1 MVSSELAHSLS
12 PSKPRVK
19 DKENFM
25 RRDVCCVAFLLAA
38 LFLAPRVSVA
48 QGSIAGVVKDTT
60 GAMMPGVT
68 VEASSPA
75 LIEKTRS
82 VVTDGAGQ
90 YRIVDLPPG
99 MDQVTFT
106 LTGFRT
112 LVRPDIQL
120 QGTFAAQVNADLQVG
135 ALEETLT
142 VTGASPTVDVIN
154 NQTTVVLDRDVLDS
168 IPTTA
173 RNLPMRAAL
182 IPGSS
187 VSFITLGQYAMT
199 IHGSSFQDTQLAV
212 DGMRINTL
220 CGQGQYS
227 GFYLNDAAAQEITYT
242 TGAESAE
249 IGSGGMRINVT
260 PKDGGNRF
268 AGTFFAHGATG
279 PLQADNRSEEV
290 KRFITRPP
298 GINYEYQI
306 NPSFGGPIKR
316 DAIWFYLSGRYNGYE
331 RFAAGAVRADGTPV
345 GTHPMQGNHSF
356 ITRVTW
362 QATQANKFRLY
373 LDKQYNGED
382 YNNVSATISPE
393 AAQQAFGGGWTPQVK
408 WTSTPT
414 SRLLLDAGITL
425 YTLPYGVAYQD
436 SVGPRDLP
444 HFEQSTQRLTVATTN
459 PYTSWTDN
467 WGTAASASYVTG
479 AHAIKTGMTFGWG
492 TNSTTRS
499 AHAEIQQLTFN
510 NNTPL
515 SVTVRNT
522 PYSVVQ
528 KVNADF
534 GLYAQDA
541 WTMKRLT
548 LNYGGRFDHF
558 NSEVP
563 RHYSDPT
570 PWVPVVRDFAAIK
583 NVPNWNDWAIRLAGS
598 YDLFGTGKTA
608 LKVNASKYVAA
619 EAASYAA
626 NFNPMAGDTDARAW
640 TDLDGNRTILDANG
654 NIQYNEVAP
663 GRSNFGLLTGSNRPD
678 PNLKR
683 GYNWEYSVAVQHEL
697 MSKVSVTAGYYRRRF
712 GNLRVNDNLN
722 ISPTIHYN
730 PFNIVGP
737 SDPRFPTG
745 GGESITMYS
754 LNQSALGT
762 PSDTLVTFS
771 TLNNNI
777 YNGVDFGA
785 NARFGRGFF
794 FAGITT
800 ERTETLNCDGSTGAT
815 TTRDN
820 PNGLRFCDNVPPF
833 RTQFKGSA
841 AYTMPLDVQVSG
853 SFRSTPGSSV
863 SANYPVTSAIAGRT
877 IYGNVGGTQSITVN
891 LLEPNTLFLDR
902 VNQMDARV
910 GKTFRFGRFQ
920 AQGFVDIFNV
930 LNAGTVTSVN
940 TTYGANP
947 ATRTWMNPTAL
958 LTGRTIRFGTQWE
971 F

>member
-1 MVSSELAHSLS
+1 
-12 PSKPRVK
+12 
-19 DKENFM
+19 
-25 RRDVCCVAFLLAA
+25 
-38 LFLAPRVSVA
+38 
-48 QGSIAGVVKDTT
+48 
-60 GAMMPGVT
+60 MMPGVT

-75 LIEKTRS
+75 LIEKTRTA
-82 VVTDGAGQ
+82 VTDGSGQ

-99 MDQVTFT
+99 MYQVTFT

-112 LVRPDIQL
+112 VVRQDVQI
-120 QGTFAAQVNADLQVG
+120 QGTFAAQVNADLQIG

-154 NQTTVVLDRDVLDS
+154 NQTQVVLDRDVLDA

-199 IHGSSFQDTQLAV
+199 IHGSSFTDTQLAV

-268 AGTFFAHGATG
+268 AGSFFAHGAG
-279 PLQADNRSEEV
+279 GALQADNRSEEV
-290 KRFITRPP
+290 KPFITRPP
-298 GINYEYQI
+298 GIDYEYQI
-306 NPSFGGPIKR
+306 NPSFGGPIMR
-316 DAIWFYLSGRYNGYE
+316 DRLWFYLSGRYNSYQ
-331 RFAAGAVRADGTPV
+331 RFAAGAVFPDGTPV
-345 GTHPMQGNHSF
+345 GTKPMQGNHSF
-356 ITRVTW
+356 ITRITW

-382 YNNVSATISPE
+382 YNTVSALISPE

-414 SRLLLDAGITL
+414 SRLLFDAGITL
-425 YTLPYGVAYQD
+425 YDLDYEVAYQD
-436 SVGPRDLP
+436 SVGPFDLP
-444 HFEQSTQRLTVATTN
+444 HLESTTSKLTVATTN

-479 AHAIKTGMTFGWG
+479 AHAIKAGMTFGWG
-492 TNSTTRS
+492 TNASERS

-510 NNTPL
+510 NNNPL

-528 KVNADF
+528 KLKADF
-534 GLYAQDA
+534 GMYVQDA

-558 NSEVP
+558 NSYVP

-570 PWVPVVRDFAAIK
+570 PWVPVVRDFAPIE
-583 NVPNWNDWAIRLAGS
+583 NVPNWNDWAIRLAGA

-608 LKVNASKYVAA
+608 LKANVSKYVAS

-626 NFNPMAGDTDARAW
+626 NFNPMAGETESRAW

-663 GRSNFGLLTGSNRPD
+663 GRANFGLLTGANRPD
-678 PNLKR
+678 PDLRR
-683 GYNWEYSVAVQHEL
+683 GYNWETSVSVQHEL
-697 MSKVSVTAGYYRRRF
+697 MPKVSITAGYYRRNF

-722 ISPTIHYN
+722 ISPTVHYN
-730 PFNIVGP
+730 PFTIVGP
-737 SDPRFPTG
+737 SDSRFPTG
-745 GGESITMYS
+745 GGETITMYS

-777 YNGVDFGA
+777 YNGVDVGV

-794 FAGITT
+794 FAGVTT
-800 ERTETLNCDGSTGAT
+800 ERSETLNCDV
-815 TTRDN
+815 RDN
-820 PNGLRFCDNVPPF
+820 PNSNRFCDNVPPF

-841 AYTMPLDVQVSG
+841 AYTMPYDVQLSG
-853 SFRSTPGSSV
+853 SFRSTPGNDV
-863 SANYPVTSAIAGRT
+863 DANYPVTSAIAGRT
-877 IYGNVGGTQSITVN
+877 IYGNVGGTQQISVN
-891 LLEPNTLFLDR
+891 LVEPNTLFLDR
-902 VNQMDARV
+902 VNQLDARV

-930 LNAGTVTSVN
+930 MNAGTVTSVSQ
-940 TTYGANP
+940 TYGANP
-947 ATRTWMNPTAL
+947 ATRTWMNPLTL

>member
-1 MVSSELAHSLS
+1 MFLVPGVSS
-12 PSKPRVK
+12 
-19 DKENFM
+19 
-25 RRDVCCVAFLLAA
+25 
-38 LFLAPRVSVA
+38 A
-48 QGSIAGVVKDTT
+48 QGSIAGVVKDTS
-60 GAMMPGVT
+60 GGLMPGVT

-75 LIEKTRS
+75 LIEKTRTA
-82 VVTDGAGQ
+82 VTDGTGQ

-99 MDQVTFT
+99 MYQVTFT

-112 LVRPDIQL
+112 VVRQDIQI

-142 VTGASPTVDVIN
+142 VTGSSPTVDVIN
-154 NQTTVVLDRDVLDS
+154 NQSTMVLDRDVLDA

-187 VSFITLGQYAMT
+187 VTFVTLGQYAMT
-199 IHGSSFQDTQLAV
+199 IHGSSFTDTQLAV

-242 TGAESAE
+242 TGSESAE
-249 IGSGGMRINVT
+249 VANGGMRINVT

-268 AGTFFAHGATG
+268 SGSFFAQGASG

-290 KRFITRPP
+290 KRFITQPP
-298 GINYEYQI
+298 GIDYEYQL
-306 NPSFGGPIKR
+306 NPSFGGPVMR
-316 DAIWFYLSGRYNGYE
+316 DRLWFYLSGRYNSYQ
-331 RFAAGAVRADGTPV
+331 RFAAGAVFPDGSPV
-345 GTHPMQGNHSF
+345 GTKPMQGNHSF
-356 ITRVTW
+356 ITRITW
-362 QATQANKFRLY
+362 QATPANKFRLY

-382 YNNVSATISPE
+382 YNNVSALISPE
-393 AAQQAFGGGWTPQVK
+393 ASQSAFGGGWTPQVK

-425 YTLPYGVAYQD
+425 YSLDYSVAYQPG
-436 SVGPRDLP
+436 VGPLDLP

-467 WGTAASASYVTG
+467 YGSAASLSYVTG
-479 AHAIKTGMTFGWG
+479 SHAIKTGMTFGWG
-492 TNSTTRS
+492 TNFSERS
-499 AHAEIQQLTFN
+499 ANGQIERLTFN
-510 NNTPL
+510 NNLPL

-528 KVNADF
+528 KLKADF
-534 GLYAQDA
+534 GMYVQDA
-541 WTMKRLT
+541 WTMNRLT

-558 NSEVP
+558 NSYVP

-570 PWVPVVRDFAAIK
+570 PWVPVVRDFAAIE

-608 LKVNASKYVAA
+608 LKANVAKYVAS

-626 NFNPMAGDTDARAW
+626 NFNPMAGDTESRAW
-640 TDLDGNRTILDANG
+640 TDRDNNRSIFDANG

-663 GRSNFGLLTGSNRPD
+663 GRANFGLLTGSNRPD
-678 PNLKR
+678 PDLKR
-683 GYNWEYSVAVQHEL
+683 GYNWEYSVSVQHEL
-697 MSKVSVTAGYYRRRF
+697 MPKVSLTAGYYRRRF

-722 ISPTIHYN
+722 ISPTVHYN
-730 PFNIVGP
+730 SFNIVGP

-745 GGESITMYS
+745 GGETITMYS

-777 YNGVDFGA
+777 YNGVEVGT

-800 ERTETLNCDGSTGAT
+800 ERSETLNCDV
-815 TTRDN
+815 RDN
-820 PNGLRFCDNVPPF
+820 PNSFRFCDNVPPF

-841 AYTMPLDVQVSG
+841 AYTLPYEVQLSG
-853 SFRSTPGSSV
+853 SFRSTPGNDV
-863 SANYPVTSAIAGRT
+863 DANYPVTSAIAGRT

-891 LLEPNTLFLDR
+891 LIEPNTLFLDR
-902 VNQMDARV
+902 VNQLDARV
-910 GKTFRFGRFQ
+910 GKNFRFGRFR

-940 TTYGANP
+940 QTYGANP

-958 LTGRTIRFGTQWE
+958 LTGRTIRFGTQWD

>member
-1 MVSSELAHSLS
+1 
-12 PSKPRVK
+12 
-19 DKENFM
+19 M
-25 RRDVCCVAFLLAA
+25 RRAVCCAAVLFAAVFLVPNA
-38 LFLAPRVSVA
+38 SYA
-48 QGSIAGVVKDTT
+48 QGSIAGVVRDTS
-60 GAMMPGVT
+60 GGFMPGVT

-75 LIEKTRS
+75 LIEKTRT

-99 MDQVTFT
+99 IYQVTFT
-106 LTGFRT
+106 LSGFRT
-112 LVRPDIQL
+112 TIRQDIQI
-120 QGTFAAQVNADLQVG
+120 QGTFAAQVNADMQVG
-135 ALEETLT
+135 ALEESLT

-154 NQTTVVLDRDVLDS
+154 NQSTTVLDREVLDA

-187 VSFITLGQYAMT
+187 VTFVTLGQYAMT

-242 TGAESAE
+242 TGSESAE

-268 AGTFFAHGATG
+268 AGSFFAQGASG

-290 KRFITRPP
+290 KRFITQPP
-298 GINYEYQI
+298 GIDYEYQI
-306 NPSFGGPIKR
+306 NPSFGGPIMR
-316 DAIWFYLSGRYNGYE
+316 DRIWFYLSGRYNSYQ
-331 RFAAGAVRADGTPV
+331 RFAAGAVFADGSPV
-345 GTHPMQGNHSF
+345 GTKPMQGNHSF
-356 ITRVTW
+356 ITRLTW

-382 YNNVSATISPE
+382 YNNVSAVISPE
-393 AAQQAFGGGWTPQVK
+393 ASQAAFGGGWTPQVK

-414 SRLLLDAGITL
+414 SRLLIDAGITL
-425 YTLPYGVAYQD
+425 YSLDYEVAYQPG
-436 SVGPRDLP
+436 VGARDLP

-459 PYTSWTDN
+459 PYKSWTDN
-467 WGTAASASYVTG
+467 YGTAASVSYVTG

-492 TNSTTRS
+492 TNFSERS
-499 AHAEIQQLTFN
+499 ANGQIQQLTFN
-510 NNTPL
+510 NDIPL

-528 KVNADF
+528 KLKADF
-534 GLYAQDA
+534 GMYVQDA

-558 NSEVP
+558 NSYVP

-570 PWVPVVRDFAAIK
+570 PWVPVVRDFAAVE

-608 LKVNASKYVAA
+608 LKANVSKYVAS

-626 NFNPMAGDTDARAW
+626 NFNPMAGDTESRAW
-640 TDLDGNRTILDANG
+640 TDRDGNRTIFDANG
-654 NIQYNEVAP
+654 NIQFNEVAP

-678 PNLKR
+678 PELKR
-683 GYNWEYSVAVQHEL
+683 GYNWEYSVSVAHEL
-697 MSKVSVTAGYYRRRF
+697 MPKVSATAGYYRRRF

-722 ISPTIHYN
+722 LSPTTDWN
-730 PFNIVGP
+730 TFTIVGP
-737 SDPRFPTG
+737 GDSRFPTG
-745 GGESITMYS
+745 GGETITMYS
-754 LNQSALGT
+754 LNQTKLGT

-777 YNGVDFGA
+777 YNGVEFGTT
-785 NARFGRGFF
+785 ARFGRGFF
-794 FAGITT
+794 FAGVTT
-800 ERTETLNCDGSTGAT
+800 ERSETLGCDGSTSGT
-815 TTRDN
+815 TSPRDN

-833 RTQFKGSA
+833 QTQFKGSA
-841 AYTMPLDVQVSG
+841 AYTLPYDVQLSG
-853 SFRSTPGSSV
+853 SFRSTPGNDV
-863 SANYPVTSAIAGRT
+863 DANYPVTSAIAGRT
-877 IYGNVGGTQSITVN
+877 IYGTVGGTQSISVN
-891 LLEPNTLFLDR
+891 LIEPNTLFLDR
-902 VNQMDARV
+902 VNQLDARV
-910 GKTFRFGRFQ
+910 GKSFQFGRFR
-920 AQGFVDIFNV
+920 AQGFVDVFNV
-930 LNAGTVTSVN
+930 MNAGTVTSVVQ
-940 TTYGANP
+940 TYGANQ
-947 ATRTWMNPTAL
+947 ATRTWMNPVTL

>member
-1 MVSSELAHSLS
+1 
-12 PSKPRVK
+12 
-19 DKENFM
+19 M
-25 RRDVCCVAFLLAA
+25 RRAVCGAAVLFAAVFLVATESA
-38 LFLAPRVSVA
+38 A

-75 LIEKTRS
+75 LIEKMRTA
-82 VVTDGAGQ
+82 VTDGSGQ

-99 MDQVTFT
+99 MYQVTFT

-112 LVRPDIQL
+112 VVRQDIQI
-120 QGTFAAQVNADLQVG
+120 QGTFAAQVNADLQIG

-154 NQTTVVLDRDVLDS
+154 NQTQVVLDRDVLDA

-187 VSFITLGQYAMT
+187 VTFVTLGQYAMT
-199 IHGSSFQDTQLAV
+199 IHGSSFTDTQLAV

-242 TGAESAE
+242 TGSESAE
-249 IGSGGMRINVT
+249 QANGGMRINVT
-260 PKDGGNRF
+260 PKDGGNRY
-268 AGTFFAHGATG
+268 AGSFFAQGASG
-279 PLQADNRSEEV
+279 PLQADNRSDEV
-290 KRFITRPP
+290 KQFITQPP

-306 NPSFGGPIKR
+306 NPSFGGPVKR
-316 DAIWFYLSGRYNGYE
+316 DYLWFYLSGRYNGYE
-331 RFAAGAVRADGTPV
+331 RFAPGAVFADGSPV
-345 GTHPMQGNHSF
+345 GTHPMQGNYSF
-356 ITRVTW
+356 ITRITW
-362 QATQANKFRLY
+362 QATQNNKFRLY
-373 LDKQYNGED
+373 LDRQYNGED
-382 YNNVSATISPE
+382 YNNVSALIAPE

-414 SRLLLDAGITL
+414 SRLLIDAGWTL
-425 YTLPYGVAYQD
+425 YNLSYGVAYQD
-436 SVGPRDLP
+436 TVGPYDLP
-444 HFEQSTQRLTVATTN
+444 NNETTTGKLTVATTN
-459 PYTSWTDN
+459 PYTSATN
-467 WGTAASASYVTG
+467 NFGSAASVSYVTG

-492 TNSTTRS
+492 TNSSERS
-499 AHAEIQQLTFN
+499 AHGEIQQLNFN
-510 NNTPL
+510 NGNPL

-528 KVNADF
+528 KLKADF

-558 NSEVP
+558 NSYVP

-570 PWVPVVRDFAAIK
+570 PWLPFVRDFAELP
-583 NVPNWNDWAIRLAGS
+583 NVPNWNDWAVRLAGS

-608 LKVNASKYVAA
+608 LKANVAKYIAS

-626 NFNPMAGDTDARAW
+626 TFNPMANDTDTRPW
-640 TDLDGNRTILDANG
+640 TDLDGNRSIMDANG
-654 NIQYNEVAP
+654 NIQYNEV
-663 GRSNFGLLTGSNRPD
+663 GVSSRSNFGTVTGANRPD
-678 PNLKR
+678 PDLKR
-683 GYNWEYSVAVQHEL
+683 GYNWEYSVSVQHEL
-697 MSKVSVTAGYYRRRF
+697 MPKVSVSAGYHRRRF

-722 ISPTIHYN
+722 IDPTAEFFN

-745 GGESITMYS
+745 GGETITMYS
-754 LNQSALGT
+754 FNQNKIGT

-777 YNGVDFGA
+777 YNGVDVGA

-794 FAGITT
+794 FAGVTT
-800 ERTETLNCDGSTGAT
+800 ERAETLNCDGSTGGT

-841 AYTMPLDVQVSG
+841 AYTVPYDVQVSG
-853 SFRSTPGSSV
+853 SFQSRPGSSV
-863 SANYPVTSAIAGRT
+863 SANYPVTSALAGRT
-877 IYGNVGGTQSITVN
+877 IFATSGVQQISVN
-891 LLEPNTLFLDR
+891 LIEPNTLFLDR
-902 VNQMDARV
+902 INQLDARV

-947 ATRTWMNPTAL
+947 ATRTWMNPTVL
-958 LTGRTIRFGTQWE
+958 LTGRTVRFGTQWE

>member
-1 MVSSELAHSLS
+1 
-12 PSKPRVK
+12 
-19 DKENFM
+19 M
-25 RRDVCCVAFLLAA
+25 RRAVCCVAA
-38 LFLAPRVSVA
+38 LFAVLLVPGAVLA
-48 QGSIAGVVKDTT
+48 QGSIAGVVRDTS
-60 GAMMPGVT
+60 GGLMPGVS
-68 VEASSPA
+68 VEAASPA
-75 LIEKTRS
+75 LIEKSRS
-82 VVTDGAGQ
+82 VVTDGVGQ
-90 YRIVDLPPG
+90 YRIIDLPPG
-99 MDQVTFT
+99 IYQVTFT

-112 LVRPDIQL
+112 VIRQDIQI

-154 NQTTVVLDRDVLDS
+154 NQTQVVLDRDVLDS

-187 VSFITLGQYAMT
+187 VTFVTLGQYAMT

-268 AGTFFAHGATG
+268 SGTFFAHGATG

-290 KRFITRPP
+290 KRFITQPP
-298 GINYEYQI
+298 GIDYEYQI
-306 NPSFGGPIKR
+306 NPSFGGPVMR
-316 DAIWFYLSGRYNGYE
+316 DRIWFYLSGRYNSYQ
-331 RFAAGAVRADGTPV
+331 RFAAGAVFPDGSPV
-345 GTHPMQGNHSF
+345 GTKPMQGNHSF
-356 ITRVTW
+356 ITRLTW

-382 YNNVSATISPE
+382 YNNVSALISPE
-393 AAQQAFGGGWTPQVK
+393 AAQQAFGGGYTPQVK

-414 SRLLLDAGITL
+414 SRLLLDAGIAVYDL
-425 YTLPYGVAYQD
+425 SYEVAYQD
-436 SVGPRDLP
+436 SVGPLDLP
-444 HFEQSTQRLTVATTN
+444 HVEQSTQRLTVATTN
-459 PYTSWTDN
+459 PYTSATDN
-467 WGTAASASYVTG
+467 WGTTASASYVTG

-492 TNSTTRS
+492 TNSSERS
-499 AHAEIQQLTFN
+499 AHAQIQQLTFN
-510 NNTPL
+510 NNNPL

-528 KVNADF
+528 KLKADF
-534 GLYAQDA
+534 GLYVQDA

-558 NSEVP
+558 NSYVP

-570 PWVPVVRDFAAIK
+570 PWVPVVRDFAAIE

-608 LKVNASKYVAA
+608 LKANISKYVAS

-626 NFNPMAGDTDARAW
+626 NFNPMAGDTESRAW
-640 TDLDGNRTILDANG
+640 NDADGNRTILDANG
-654 NIQYNEVAP
+654 NIQFNEVAP
-663 GRSNFGLLTGSNRPD
+663 GRANFGLLTGSNRPD
-678 PNLKR
+678 PDLKR
-683 GYNWEYSVAVQHEL
+683 GYNWETSVSVQHEL
-697 MSKVSVTAGYYRRRF
+697 MPRVSVTAGYYRRKF

-722 ISPTIHYN
+722 ISPTTDYN
-730 PFNIVGP
+730 PFTIIGP
-737 SDPRFPTG
+737 SDPRFPTNPG
-745 GGESITMYS
+745 QITMYS
-754 LNQSALGT
+754 LNANKLGT
-762 PSDTLVTFS
+762 PADTLVTFS

-777 YNGVDFGA
+777 YNGVEFGTT
-785 NARFGRGFF
+785 ARFSRGLF
-794 FAGITT
+794 FAGVTT
-800 ERTETLNCDGSTGAT
+800 ERSETLNCDV
-815 TTRDN
+815 RDN
-820 PNGLRFCDNVPPF
+820 PNSNRFCDNVPPF

-841 AYTMPLDVQVSG
+841 SYTLPYDVQLSG
-853 SFRSTPGSSV
+853 SFFSRPGSSI

-877 IYGNVGGTQSITVN
+877 IFGNVGGTQSITVN
-891 LLEPNTLFLDR
+891 LIEPNTLFNDR
-902 VNQMDARV
+902 INQLDARV
-910 GKTFRFGRFQ
+910 GKSFRFGRFR
-920 AQGFVDIFNV
+920 AQGFVDIFN
-930 LNAGTVTSVN
+930 LMNAGTVTSVS
-940 TTYGANP
+940 TTYGSNP
-947 ATRTWMNPTAL
+947 ATRTWMNPLTM